1 MEFVIKQSDL
11 VRELQTVTGVVE
23 KRATLPILANLL
35 IEAGP
40 SGLSVGASDLEVTIR
55 GTAKATVVKPGSVT
69 LPAGKLYEIARSLP
83 DSDVQFKLLERH
95 VVAIS
100 CERTRYKIAGQPRDE
115 FPKFPDLD
123 VTKGIALPAGAL
135 KEMIDRVAFAI
146 TTEDP
151 RYSLHGALLLVQESS
166 MTLVATDG
174 YRLSYASR
182 KLSLGKGAGEIRVI
196 VPRKALGEVGK
207 LAAEVPADS
216 SVTFGRSGN
225 HVFFTLGDHT
235 LTTTVPEGTFPKY
248 PEVMPARCET
258 AVLLDTQELTDAVK
272 RVSLV
277 ASDRF
282 GRAVRFNLSTGRL
295 ELSSETELGEA
306 HEVLNVDY
314 KGDEKTIGFNAKYL
328 LEFLNVVATG
338 TVKLEL
344 DPVKE
349 GESETDRK
357 TKKSGD
363 KPGQFRPE
371 PAGELDYRY
380 IVMPRDL

>member
-40 SGLSVGASDLEVTIR
+40 AGLSVGASDLEVTIR

-95 VVAIS
+95 IVSIS

-123 VTKGIALPAGAL
+123 VTGGIALPAGSL
-135 KEMIDRVAFAI
+135 KDMIERVGFAI

-151 RYSLHGALLLVQESS
+151 RYSLHGALLLIHDAT

-182 KLSLGKGAGEIRVI
+182 PVALPKKAAEIRVI
-196 VPRKALGEVGK
+196 IPRKALGEVGK
-207 LAAEVPADS
+207 LATEVDAAA

-225 HVFFTLGDHT
+225 HVYFTVGDHT

-248 PEVMPARCET
+248 DEVMPRRCET
-258 AVLLDTQELTDAVK
+258 EIALNTHELTDAVK

-282 GRAVRFNLSTGRL
+282 GRAVRFHLSSGRL

-306 HEVLNVDY
+306 NEVLNVDY
-314 KGDEKTIGFNAKYL
+314 KGDDKTIGFNAKYL
-328 LEFLNVVATG
+328 LEFLNVVG
-338 TVKLEL
+338 TDAIRLEL

-357 TKKSGD
+357 AKKSGD
-363 KPGQFRPE
+363 KPGQFRPD
-371 PAGELDYRY
+371 PQGELDYRY

>member
-95 VVAIS
+95 IVSIS

-123 VTKGIALPAGAL
+123 VTKGIALPAGTL
-135 KEMIDRVAFAI
+135 KEMIERVAFAI

-182 KLSLGKGAGEIRVI
+182 SIATAKGAGETRVI
-196 VPRKALGEVGK
+196 VPRKALSEVGK
-207 LAAEVPADS
+207 LAAEVDAAS
-216 SVTFGRSGN
+216 NVTFGRSGN
-225 HVFFTLGDHT
+225 HVYFTVGYHT

-248 PEVMPARCET
+248 PEVMPTRCET
-258 AVLLDTQELTDAVK
+258 DVILDKHELTDAVK

-282 GRAVRFNLSTGRL
+282 GRAVRFHLSNGRL

-306 HEVLNVDY
+306 HEILNVDY
-314 KGDEKTIGFNAKYL
+314 KGEDKTIGFNAKYL
-328 LEFLNVVATG
+328 LEFLNVVATDS
-338 TVKLEL
+338 VKLEL

-349 GESETDRK
+349 GETETDRK
-357 TKKSGD
+357 AKKSGD
-363 KPGQFRPE
+363 KPGQFRPH

>member
-1 MEFVIKQSDL
+1 MEFIIKQSDL

-35 IEAGP
+35 IEVGP

-95 VVAIS
+95 VVSIS

-123 VTKGIALPAGAL
+123 VTKGIGLPAGSL
-135 KEMIDRVAFAI
+135 RDMIERVGFAI

-151 RYSLHGALLLVQESS
+151 RYSLHGALLIIQDSTL
-166 MTLVATDG
+166 TLVATDG

-182 KLSLGKGAGEIRVI
+182 KLSLPKGAGEMRVI
-196 VPRKALGEVGK
+196 VPRKALAEVGK
-207 LAAEVPADS
+207 LAAEVEADS

-225 HVFFTLGDHT
+225 HIFFTVGEHT
-235 LTTTVPEGTFPKY
+235 LTTTVPEGAFPKY
-248 PEVMPARCET
+248 EEVMPKKCET
-258 AVLLDTQELTDAVK
+258 SINLNKHELTDAVK
-272 RVSLV
+272 RVALV

-282 GRAVRFNLSTGRL
+282 GRAVRFHLSSGRL
-295 ELSSETELGEA
+295 ELSSATELGEA
-306 HEVLNVDY
+306 NEILNVDY
-314 KGDEKTIGFNAKYL
+314 TGEEKTIGFNAKYL
-328 LEFLNVVATG
+328 LEFLSVVGTD

-357 TKKSGD
+357 AKKAGD

-371 PAGELDYRY
+371 PASDLDYRY
-380 IVMPRDL
+380 IEMPRDL

>member
-1 MEFVIKQSDL
+1 MEFVIKKSDL

-40 SGLSVGASDLEVTIR
+40 QGLSVGAADLEVTIR
-55 GTAKATVVKPGSVT
+55 GTARATVVKPGSVT
-69 LPAGKLYEIARSLP
+69 LPAGKLYEIARSLN

-95 VVAIS
+95 MVAIS
-100 CERTRYKIAGQPRDE
+100 CERTRYKIAGQARDE

-123 VTKGIALPAGAL
+123 VTKGIALPAGAFR
-135 KEMIDRVAFAI
+135 EMIDRVAFAI

-151 RYSLHGALLLVQESS
+151 RYSLHGALLVVQESS

-174 YRLSYASR
+174 YRLAYASR
-182 KLSLGKGAGEIRVI
+182 KTPIKSGAGDVRVI
-196 VPRKALGEVGK
+196 VPRKALTEVGK
-207 LAAEVPADS
+207 LATEVDPAS
-216 SVTFGRSGN
+216 VVTFGRSGN
-225 HVFFTLGDHT
+225 HLYFTVGDHT
-235 LTTTVPEGTFPKY
+235 LTTTVPEGSFPKY
-248 PEVMPARCET
+248 EEVMPKRCET
-258 AVLLDTQELTDAVK
+258 EIALVTHELTDAVK
-272 RVSLV
+272 RVSLL

-282 GRAVRFNLSTGRL
+282 GRAVRFQLTNGRL
-295 ELSSETELGEA
+295 ELSSETEMGEA
-306 HEVLNVDY
+306 NEALTVDY

-328 LEFLNVVATG
+328 LDFLGVVG
-338 TVKLEL
+338 TPSVRLEL

-349 GESETDRK
+349 NESDADRK
-357 TKKSGD
+357 AKKSGD
-363 KPGQFRPE
+363 KPGQFRPD

>member
-1 MEFVIKQSDL
+1 MEFVIKQADL

-83 DSDVQFKLLERH
+83 SSDVQFKLLERH
-95 VVAIS
+95 SVQIS

-135 KEMIDRVAFAI
+135 KEMIERVAFAI

-151 RYSLHGALLLVQESS
+151 RYSLHGALLIVEEAS

-182 KLSLGKGAGEIRVI
+182 KVALPKAVAEVRVI
-196 VPRKALGEVGK
+196 VPRKALAEVGK
-207 LAAEVPADS
+207 LAAEVDPES
-216 SVTFGRSGN
+216 NVKFGRSGN
-225 HVFFTLGDHT
+225 HVFFTVGDHA

-248 PEVMPARCET
+248 PEVMPTRCET
-258 AVLLDTQELTDAVK
+258 EIILDKNELTDAVK

-282 GRAVRFNLSTGRL
+282 GRAVRFHLSNGRL

-306 HEVLNVDY
+306 NEVLNVDY
-314 KGDEKTIGFNAKYL
+314 KGDDKSIGFNAKYL
-328 LEFLNVVATG
+328 LEFLNVVATDQ
-338 TVKLEL
+338 VKLEL

-357 TKKSGD
+357 AKKSGD
-363 KPGQFRPE
+363 KPGQFRPH
-371 PAGELDYRY
+371 PAGDLDYRY

>member
-1 MEFVIKQSDL
+1 MEFVIKKSDL

-40 SGLSVGASDLEVTIR
+40 QGLSVGASDLEVTIR

-95 VVAIS
+95 MVAIS

-123 VTKGIALPAGAL
+123 VTKGIGLPAGAL
-135 KEMIDRVAFAI
+135 REMIERVAFAI

-151 RYSLHGALLLVQESS
+151 RYSLHGALLVVQEGSL
-166 MTLVATDG
+166 TLVATDG
-174 YRLSYASR
+174 YRLSFATR
-182 KLSLGKGAGEIRVI
+182 KVAIGKGTAEVRVI
-196 VPRKALGEVGK
+196 IPRKALTEVGK
-207 LAAEVPADS
+207 LAAEVDAEAT
-216 SVTFGRSGN
+216 VTFGRSGN
-225 HVFFTLGDHT
+225 HVFFTVGEHT
-235 LTTTVPEGTFPKY
+235 LTTTVPEGSFPNY
-248 PEVMPARCET
+248 PEVMPKRCET
-258 AVLLDTQELTDAVK
+258 EITLAKDELTDAVK
-272 RVSLV
+272 RVSLL

-282 GRAVRFNLSTGRL
+282 GRSVRFHLSNGRL
-295 ELSSETELGEA
+295 ELSSETEMGDA
-306 HEVLNVDY
+306 NEVLNVDY

-328 LEFLNVVATG
+328 LDFLSVVG
-338 TVKLEL
+338 TPSVKLEL
-344 DPVKE
+344 DPVKD
-349 GESETDRK
+349 GESDTDRK
-357 TKKSGD
+357 AKKSGD

-371 PAGELDYRY
+371 PAGDLDYRY

>member
-83 DSDVQFKLLERH
+83 ESDVQFKLLERH
-95 VVAIS
+95 IVQIA

-123 VTKGIALPAGAL
+123 VTKGIELPAGSL
-135 KEMIDRVAFAI
+135 KDMIDRVGFAI

-182 KLSLGKGAGEIRVI
+182 KVSLAKGAGEVRVI

-207 LAAEVPADS
+207 LAGDVDAES
-216 SVTFGRSGN
+216 KVTFGRSGN
-225 HVFFTLGDHT
+225 HVFFTVGGHT
-235 LTTTVPEGTFPKY
+235 LTTTVPEGNFPKY
-248 PEVMPARCET
+248 EEVMPRRCET
-258 AVLLDTQELTDAVK
+258 EVSLVTTDLTDAVK

-277 ASDRF
+277 ANDRF
-282 GRAVRFNLSTGRL
+282 GRAVRFHLSAGRL
-295 ELSSETELGEA
+295 ELASETELGEA
-306 HEVLNVDY
+306 NEVLNVDY

-328 LEFLNVVATG
+328 LEFLNIVG
-338 TVKLEL
+338 TDSVKLEL

-357 TKKSGD
+357 AKKSGD

-371 PAGELDYRY
+371 PAGDLDYRY

>member
-1 MEFVIKQSDL
+1 MEFVIKKSDL

-40 SGLSVGASDLEVTIR
+40 QGLSVGASDLEVTIR

-69 LPAGKLYEIARSLP
+69 LPAGKLYEIARSLN

-95 VVAIS
+95 MVAIA
-100 CERTRYKIAGQPRDE
+100 CERTRYKIAGQARDE

-123 VTKGIALPAGAL
+123 VTKGIALPAGAFR
-135 KEMIDRVAFAI
+135 EMIDRVGFAI

-151 RYSLHGALLLVQESS
+151 RYSLHGALLVVQESS

-174 YRLSYASR
+174 YRLAYASR
-182 KLSLGKGAGEIRVI
+182 KTPIKNGAGDVRVI
-196 VPRKALGEVGK
+196 VPRKALTEVGK
-207 LAAEVPADS
+207 LATEVDPESD
-216 SVTFGRSGN
+216 VTFGRSGN
-225 HVFFTLGDHT
+225 HLFFTVGDHT
-235 LTTTVPEGTFPKY
+235 LTTTVPEGNFPKY
-248 PEVMPARCET
+248 EEVMPKRCET
-258 AVLLDTQELTDAVK
+258 EIALLTHELTDAVK
-272 RVSLV
+272 RVSLL

-282 GRAVRFNLSTGRL
+282 GRAVRFQLTNGRL
-295 ELSSETELGEA
+295 ELSSETEMGEA
-306 HEVLNVDY
+306 NEALTVDY

-328 LEFLNVVATG
+328 LDFLSVVG
-338 TVKLEL
+338 TPSVRLEL

-349 GESETDRK
+349 NESDADRK
-357 TKKSGD
+357 AKKSGD
-363 KPGQFRPE
+363 KPGQFRPD
-371 PAGELDYRY
+371 PSGDLDYRY

>member
-40 SGLSVGASDLEVTIR
+40 SGLSVGASDLEVTVR

-95 VVAIS
+95 QVSIS
-100 CERTRYKIAGQPRDE
+100 CERTRYKIGGQPRDE

-123 VTKGIALPAGAL
+123 VTKGIGLPAGAL
-135 KEMIDRVAFAI
+135 REMIDRVAFAI

-151 RYSLHGALLLVQESS
+151 RYSLHGALLLVQDST

-182 KLSLGKGAGEIRVI
+182 KVGIAKNAAEVRVI

-207 LAAEVPADS
+207 LAADVDAES
-216 SVTFGRSGN
+216 TVTFGKSGN
-225 HVFFTLGDHT
+225 HVFFTVGDHT

-258 AVLLDTQELTDAVK
+258 EIVLDRNDLTDAVK

-282 GRAVRFNLSTGRL
+282 GRAVRFHLSNGRL

-306 HEVLNVDY
+306 NEVLNVEY
-314 KGDEKTIGFNAKYL
+314 KGDDKTIGFNAKYL
-328 LEFLNVVATG
+328 LEFLNVVATDR
-338 TVKLEL
+338 VKLEL
-344 DPVKE
+344 DPVKD

-357 TKKSGD
+357 AKKSGD
-363 KPGQFRPE
+363 KPGQFRPH
-371 PAGELDYRY
+371 PPSELDYRY

>member
-1 MEFVIKQSDL
+1 
-11 VRELQTVTGVVE
+11 
-23 KRATLPILANLL
+23 
-35 IEAGP
+35 
-40 SGLSVGASDLEVTIR
+40 
-55 GTAKATVVKPGSVT
+55 
-69 LPAGKLYEIARSLP
+69 
-83 DSDVQFKLLERH
+83 LERH
-95 VVAIS
+95 IVSIS

-123 VTKGIALPAGAL
+123 VTHGIGLPAGSL
-135 KEMIDRVAFAI
+135 KDMIERVGFAI

-151 RYSLHGALLLVQESS
+151 RYSLHGALLLIQDSS

-182 KLSLGKGAGEIRVI
+182 SIALPKKVTEVRVI

-207 LAAEVPADS
+207 LATEVDPEAM
-216 SVTFGRSGN
+216 VTFGRSGN
-225 HVFFTLGDHT
+225 HVYFTVGDHT

-248 PEVMPARCET
+248 DEVMPKRCET
-258 AVLLDTQELTDAVK
+258 EIALNTHELTDAVK

-282 GRAVRFNLSTGRL
+282 GRAVRFHLSSGRL

-306 HEVLNVDY
+306 NEVLNVDY

-328 LEFLNVVATG
+328 LEFLNVVG
-338 TVKLEL
+338 TESIRLEL

-357 TKKSGD
+357 AKKSGD
-363 KPGQFRPE
+363 KPGQFRPL
-371 PAGELDYRY
+371 PQGELDYRY

>member
-1 MEFVIKQSDL
+1 MEFVIKKSDL

-40 SGLSVGASDLEVTIR
+40 QGLSVGASDLEVTIR

-69 LPAGKLYEIARSLP
+69 LPAGKLYEIARSLN

-95 VVAIS
+95 MVAIS
-100 CERTRYKIAGQPRDE
+100 CERTRYKIAGQARDE

-123 VTKGIALPAGAL
+123 VTKGIALPAGAFR
-135 KEMIDRVAFAI
+135 EMIDRVAFAI

-151 RYSLHGALLLVQESS
+151 RYSLHGALLVVQESS

-174 YRLSYASR
+174 YRLAYASR
-182 KLSLGKGAGEIRVI
+182 KTPIKSGVGDVRVI
-196 VPRKALGEVGK
+196 VPRKALTEVGK
-207 LAAEVPADS
+207 LATEVDPDS
-216 SVTFGRSGN
+216 VVTFGRSGN
-225 HVFFTLGDHT
+225 HLYFTVGDHT
-235 LTTTVPEGTFPKY
+235 LTTTVPEGSFPKY
-248 PEVMPARCET
+248 EEVMPKRCET
-258 AVLLDTQELTDAVK
+258 EIALVTHELTDAVK
-272 RVSLV
+272 RVSLL

-282 GRAVRFNLSTGRL
+282 GRAVRFQLTNGRL
-295 ELSSETELGEA
+295 ELSSETEMGEA
-306 HEVLNVDY
+306 NEALTVDY

-328 LEFLNVVATG
+328 LDFLGVVG
-338 TVKLEL
+338 TPSVRLEL

-349 GESETDRK
+349 NESDADRK
-357 TKKSGD
+357 AKKSGD
-363 KPGQFRPE
+363 KPGQFRPD

>member
-1 MEFVIKQSDL
+1 MEFVIKQRDL

-83 DSDVQFKLLERH
+83 ESDVQFKLLERH
-95 VVAIS
+95 IVSIS

-123 VTKGIALPAGAL
+123 VTKGIGLPAGSL
-135 KEMIDRVAFAI
+135 RDMIDRVGFAI

-151 RYSLHGALLLVQESS
+151 RYSLHGALLLIQDST

-182 KLSLGKGAGEIRVI
+182 KVALAEGVAEVRVI

-207 LAAEVPADS
+207 LAADVDTEAT
-216 SVTFGRSGN
+216 VTFGRSGN
-225 HVFFTLGDHT
+225 HIFFTVGEHT

-248 PEVMPARCET
+248 DEVMPKTCET
-258 AVLLDTQELTDAVK
+258 AITLDKHELTNAVK
-272 RVSLV
+272 RVALV

-282 GRAVRFNLSTGRL
+282 GRAVRFHLSTGRL
-295 ELSSETELGEA
+295 ELSSATELGEA
-306 HEVLNVDY
+306 NEILNVDY
-314 KGDEKTIGFNAKYL
+314 NGDEKTIGFNAKYL
-328 LEFLNVVATG
+328 LEFLNVVG
-338 TVKLEL
+338 TDSVKLEL

-357 TKKSGD
+357 AKTSGD

-371 PAGELDYRY
+371 PTGDLDYRY

>member
-35 IEAGP
+35 LEAGP

-83 DSDVQFKLLERH
+83 ESDVQFKLLERH
-95 VVAIS
+95 SVSIS

-123 VTKGIALPAGAL
+123 VTKGIALPAGTL
-135 KEMIDRVAFAI
+135 RGHDR
-146 TTEDP
+146 P
-151 RYSLHGALLLVQESS
+151 RGFCDHHGRSSLLAARRASPRPGRADDSRS
-166 MTLVATDG
+166 DRR
-174 YRLSYASR
+174 YRLSYASG
-182 KLSLGKGAGEIRVI
+182 KIAATKGAGETRVI

-207 LAAEVPADS
+207 LAAEVGADS
-216 SVTFGRSGN
+216 TVTFGRSGS
-225 HVFFTLGDHT
+225 HVFFTVGEHT
-235 LTTTVPEGTFPKY
+235 LTTTVPEGAFPKY
-248 PEVMPARCET
+248 DEVMPKKCET
-258 AVLLDTQELTDAVK
+258 EITLDKHELTDAVK

-282 GRAVRFNLSTGRL
+282 GRAVRFHLSNGRL

-306 HEVLNVDY
+306 NEVLNVDY
-314 KGDEKTIGFNAKYL
+314 KGDDKTIRLQRQVLAGIPQRRRYRLGQARARSRERRRVGNGAK
-328 LEFLNVVATG
+328 G
-338 TVKLEL
+338 QKI
-344 DPVKE
+344 
-349 GESETDRK
+349 
-357 TKKSGD
+357 GD

-371 PAGELDYRY
+371 PAGDLDYRY

>member
-1 MEFVIKQSDL
+1 MEFVIKKSDL

-40 SGLSVGASDLEVTIR
+40 QGLSVGASDLEVTIR

-69 LPAGKLYEIARSLP
+69 LPAGKLYEIARSLN

-95 VVAIS
+95 MVAIS
-100 CERTRYKIAGQPRDE
+100 CERTRYKIAGQARDE

-123 VTKGIALPAGAL
+123 VTKGIALPAGAFR
-135 KEMIDRVAFAI
+135 EMIDRVAFAI

-151 RYSLHGALLLVQESS
+151 RYSLHGALLVVQESS

-174 YRLSYASR
+174 YRLAYASR
-182 KLSLGKGAGEIRVI
+182 KTPIKSGVGDVRVI
-196 VPRKALGEVGK
+196 VPRKALTEVGK
-207 LAAEVPADS
+207 LATEVDPDS
-216 SVTFGRSGN
+216 VVTFGRSGN
-225 HVFFTLGDHT
+225 HLYFTVGDHT
-235 LTTTVPEGTFPKY
+235 LTTTVPEGSFPKY
-248 PEVMPARCET
+248 EEVMPKRCET
-258 AVLLDTQELTDAVK
+258 EIALVTHELTDAVK
-272 RVSLV
+272 RVSLL

-282 GRAVRFNLSTGRL
+282 GRAVRFQLTNGRL
-295 ELSSETELGEA
+295 ELSSETEMGEA
-306 HEVLNVDY
+306 NEALTVDY

-328 LEFLNVVATG
+328 LDFLSVVG
-338 TVKLEL
+338 TPSVRLEL

-349 GESETDRK
+349 NESDADRK
-357 TKKSGD
+357 AKKSGD
-363 KPGQFRPE
+363 KPGQFRPD

>member
-40 SGLSVGASDLEVTIR
+40 AGLSVGASDLEVTIR

-95 VVAIS
+95 IVSIS

-123 VTKGIALPAGAL
+123 VTKGIELPAGAL
-135 KEMIDRVAFAI
+135 RDMIDRVGFAI

-151 RYSLHGALLLVQESS
+151 RYSLHGALLLIQDGT

-182 KLSLGKGAGEIRVI
+182 KVTLAKGAGDVRVI

-207 LAAEVPADS
+207 LTAEVDVESA
-216 SVTFGRSGN
+216 VTFGRSGN
-225 HVFFTLGDHT
+225 HIFFTVGEHT
-235 LTTTVPEGTFPKY
+235 LTTTVPEGAFPKY
-248 PEVMPARCET
+248 EEVMPKKCET
-258 AVLLDTQELTDAVK
+258 AISLDRHELTSAVK
-272 RVSLV
+272 RVALV

-282 GRAVRFNLSTGRL
+282 GRAVRFHLSSGRL
-295 ELSSETELGEA
+295 ELSSATELGEA
-306 HEVLNVDY
+306 NEVLNVEY
-314 KGDEKTIGFNAKYL
+314 AGDEKTIGFNAKYL
-328 LEFLNVVATG
+328 MEFLNVVG
-338 TVKLEL
+338 TDSVKLEL
-344 DPVKE
+344 DPIKE

-357 TKKSGD
+357 AKKSGD

-371 PAGELDYRY
+371 PAGDLDYRY

>member
-40 SGLSVGASDLEVTIR
+40 AGLSVGASDLEVTIR

-95 VVAIS
+95 IVSIS

-123 VTKGIALPAGAL
+123 VTHGIELPAGSL
-135 KEMIDRVAFAI
+135 KDMIERVGFAI

-151 RYSLHGALLLVQESS
+151 RYSLHGALLLIHDSS

-182 KLSLGKGAGEIRVI
+182 SVVLPKKAPEVRVI

-207 LAAEVPADS
+207 LASEVDPKA

-225 HVFFTLGDHT
+225 HVYFTVGDHT

-248 PEVMPARCET
+248 DEVMPRRCET
-258 AVLLDTQELTDAVK
+258 EVALNTHELTDAVK

-282 GRAVRFNLSTGRL
+282 GRAVRFHLSSGRL

-306 HEVLNVDY
+306 NEVLNVDY
-314 KGDEKTIGFNAKYL
+314 QGDDKTIGFNAKYL
-328 LEFLNVVATG
+328 LEFLNVVG
-338 TVKLEL
+338 TDAIRLEL

-357 TKKSGD
+357 AKKSGD
-363 KPGQFRPE
+363 KPGQFRPD
-371 PAGELDYRY
+371 PQGELDYRY

>member
-83 DSDVQFKLLERH
+83 NSDVQFKLLEKH
-95 VVAIS
+95 SVAIS

-135 KEMIDRVAFAI
+135 KEMIERVAFAI

-151 RYSLHGALLLVQESS
+151 RYSLHGALLIVQEAS

-182 KLSLGKGAGEIRVI
+182 KVALPKAATEVRVI
-196 VPRKALGEVGK
+196 VPRKALAEVGK
-207 LAAEVPADS
+207 LAAEVDPES
-216 SVTFGRSGN
+216 TVTFGKSGN
-225 HVFFTLGDHT
+225 HVFFTVGDHA

-248 PEVMPARCET
+248 PEVMPTRCET
-258 AVLLDTQELTDAVK
+258 EIILDKHELTDAVK

-282 GRAVRFNLSTGRL
+282 GRAVRFHLSNGRL

-306 HEVLNVDY
+306 NEILNVDY
-314 KGDEKTIGFNAKYL
+314 KGDDKSIGFNAKYL
-328 LEFLNVVATG
+328 LEFLNVVATDL
-338 TVKLEL
+338 VKLEL

-357 TKKSGD
+357 AKKSGD
-363 KPGQFRPE
+363 KPGQFRPH
-371 PAGELDYRY
+371 PAGDLDYRY